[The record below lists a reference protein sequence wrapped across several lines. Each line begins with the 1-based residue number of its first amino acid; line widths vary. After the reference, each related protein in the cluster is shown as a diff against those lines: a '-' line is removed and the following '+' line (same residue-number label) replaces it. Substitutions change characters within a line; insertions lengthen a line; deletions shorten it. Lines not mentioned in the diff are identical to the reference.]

1 MTASRTLADIL
12 DKTVTA
18 LRDLDS
24 DALLALK
31 QEIVTLEESSEKFE
45 PDDAGLILSKRRLL
59 EIVLQN
65 CQVNLDALTR
75 LHARNTRKQWAQ

>member
-31 QEIVTLEESSEKFE
+31 QQIVTLEESSEKFE

-75 LHARNTRKQWAQ
+75 LHAGNMRKQWAQ

>member
-1 MTASRTLADIL
+1 MATNGALADIL
-12 DKTVTA
+12 DKTVFA

-24 DALLALK
+24 DALDALK
-31 QEIVTLEESSEKFE
+31 QQIVTLEASNEKFE

-75 LHARNTRKQWAQ
+75 LHAGNMRKQWAQ

>member
-1 MTASRTLADIL
+1 MRINGALADIL
-12 DKTVTA
+12 DQTVTA

-24 DALLALK
+24 DALHALK
-31 QEIVTLEESSEKFE
+31 RQIVTLAESSEKFE
-45 PDDAGLILSKRRLL
+45 PGQAGLILAKKRLL

-65 CQVNLDALTR
+65 CQMNLDALTR

>member
-1 MTASRTLADIL
+1 MAINGALADIL
-12 DKTVTA
+12 DETVLA

-24 DALLALK
+24 DALDVLK
-31 QEIVTLEESSEKFE
+31 QQIVRLEESSEKFE

-65 CQVNLDALTR
+65 CQVNLDVLTR
-75 LHARNTRKQWAQ
+75 LHARNMRKQWAQ